1 MKLYELKNIDKQ
13 ETGFRIPDG
22 YFEAFETKIMP
33 HSITENGTPKNTVIA
48 LFHRKRIW
56 MSSIA
61 AVFVVTIAIPLYF
74 NSTAKTSMESYAIE
88 HYLMQ
93 QQNVTTTEIVPHLTD
108 YDITALATRLGVSAT
123 ECDDIETYL
132 SESEHIEYILND

>member
-1 MKLYELKNIDKQ
+1 MKLSELKNIDKH
-13 ETGFRIPDG
+13 ETGFRIPEG
-22 YFEAFETKIMP
+22 YFEAFETKIMQQI
-33 HSITENGTPKNTVIA
+33 ITENGTPKNTVIA

-61 AVFVVTIAIPLYF
+61 AVFVVTIAIPVYF
-74 NSTAKTSMESYAIE
+74 NSTANTSMESYAIE

-108 YDITALATRLGVSAT
+108 DDITALATTLGASTT

-132 SESEHIEYILND
+132 SESEHLEYILND

>member
-1 MKLYELKNIDKQ
+1 MKLSELKNIDKQ
-13 ETGFRIPDG
+13 ETGFRIPEG
-22 YFEAFETKIMP
+22 YFEVFETKIMQQ
-33 HSITENGTPKNTVIA
+33 ITTKNGKTKNTVIA

-74 NSTAKTSMESYAIE
+74 NGTANTSMESYAIE

-108 YDITALATRLGVSAT
+108 EDITALATSLGVSAT
-123 ECDDIETYL
+123 ECDDMEAYL

>member
-1 MKLYELKNIDKQ
+1 MKLSELKNIDKQ
-13 ETGFRIPDG
+13 ETGFRIPEG
-22 YFEAFETKIMP
+22 YFEAFETKIMQQ
-33 HSITENGTPKNTVIA
+33 ITTENGTPKNTVIA

-108 YDITALATRLGVSAT
+108 DDITALATRLGVSAS

>member
-1 MKLYELKNIDKQ
+1 MKLSELKNIDKQ
-13 ETGFRIPDG
+13 ETGFSIPEG
-22 YFEAFETKIMP
+22 YFEAFETKIMQQ
-33 HSITENGTPKNTVIA
+33 ITTENGTPKNTVIA

-108 YDITALATRLGVSAT
+108 DDITALATRLGVSAS